1 MQDVQALQYPS
12 SNIGRIDNDENGKLL
27 PQVMSLLRSLPG
39 AKFKHQAINMRD
51 AVIYN
56 GVAFVD
62 THNLCFLEGCAPDIT
77 VTVDVLSVT
86 GFSAL
91 ALIELQVSLLHDI
104 FCEFY

>member
-1 MQDVQALQYPS
+1 
-12 SNIGRIDNDENGKLL
+12 
-27 PQVMSLLRSLPG
+27 
-39 AKFKHQAINMRD
+39 MRD